1 MEPLI
6 SIITISYNSESTIEQ
21 TIKSVITQSYP
32 KIEYI
37 IIDGGSKDNTLDK
50 VKSFKSQISKFI
62 SESDKGI
69 YDAMNKGLKLATGD
83 IIGFLNADDF
93 LYDERVIEDI
103 AKEFERT
110 NAEVIYGNKIYVDP
124 VFTQKVT
131 RVWNPG
137 VYNRL
142 NFKRG
147 WMPPHL
153 STYIKK
159 SMYEKFGYFNLS
171 FKIAADYELLFRFMY
186 INKAKSFYLD
196 RNIVFMR
203 AGGVSNSTLKNYW
216 ISNYEVFKS
225 WKINNQKISPLIIIE
240 KPFRKIKQFFK

>member
-1 MEPLI
+1 MNTKV

-21 TIKSVITQSYP
+21 TIKSVLTQTYSD
-32 KIEYI
+32 IEYI
-37 IIDGGSKDNTLDK
+37 IIDGGSKDKTPVK
-50 VKSFKSQISKFI
+50 VKSFKSGISKFI
-62 SESDKGI
+62 SEPDKGI
-69 YDAMNKGLKLATGD
+69 YDAMNKGLKLASGD

-93 LYDERVIEDI
+93 LYDENVIEDI
-103 AKEFERT
+103 VNEFKRKD
-110 NAEVIYGNKIYVDP
+110 ADVIYGNKIYVDP
-124 VFTQKVT
+124 VNTQKIT
-131 RVWNPG
+131 RVWKPG
-137 VYNRL
+137 LYNRL

-159 SMYEKFGYFNLS
+159 SMYDKCGKFNLG
-171 FKIAADYELLFRFMY
+171 FKIAADYELLFRIMY
-186 INKAKSFYLD
+186 INNAKSFYLD

-203 AGGVSNSTLKNYW
+203 AGGVSNSSLKNYW

-225 WKINNQKISPLIIIE
+225 WGINNQKISPLIIIE